1 MTAPWKT
8 AIKTYSRPEKRFA
21 TGRRIGRHVENGYRA
36 FLESLDGALSSA
48 VQEMGAYEG
57 TDNLADAAVH
67 FGLLS
72 YAAGLVSRQYVA
84 QLRARTE
91 PAGKPDKAEAK
102 KAAKSRKERKD

>member
-1 MTAPWKT
+1 
-8 AIKTYSRPEKRFA
+8 
-21 TGRRIGRHVENGYRA
+21 
-36 FLESLDGALSSA
+36 
-48 VQEMGAYEG
+48 MGAYEG
-57 TDNLADAAVH
+57 TDNLAYAAVH